1 VIASGDNVAFG
12 APRFPFSGVA
22 VAVGERED
30 VGVGVGVSL
39 GSGVGEDFF
48 FAFDNGNALGD
59 GETDFF
65 LGDEVGEGEG
75 DSFFAVADFFRLC
88 GVGVGV
94 GVEKIFLIFSPTD
107 SSAANGGECATN
119 AITAIATV
127 VKPNGVTIWSC

>member
-1 VIASGDNVAFG
+1 MIASGDNVAFG

-22 VAVGERED
+22 VAVDEREG
-30 VGVGVGVSL
+30 VGVGDGGGVSL

-48 FAFDNGNALGD
+48 LGD
-59 GETDFF
+59 K
-65 LGDEVGEGEG
+65 VGEGEG

-94 GVEKIFLIFSPTD
+94 GVEKIFLSFSPTD
-107 SSAANGGECATN
+107 SSAANGGECAKN